1 MCEIIGFKCSLLKN
15 KCEMVFS
22 YLVIGPGDSVNALND
37 ERIWLWKE
45 PIQDADFFMPS
56 VSLVVLGET
65 RAVSSSFILMMT
77 WADLDLGLSW
87 SSNLVH
93 ARSRD
98 DRSVAIL
105 SGFTVISSQTYLN
118 QKENIQNTCYSMRVQ
133 NSLHFGPLLFCVSV
147 NYDNLGDSMISSW
160 FSHVSNDWWP
170 QKCWTINEHFKIVP
184 YANDFNGVQLTTR
197 ICCLLIP

>member
-1 MCEIIGFKCSLLKN
+1 MKSIIICEHFCFYFGNNIHLMLCFNQFIHQLYSFSFSYFNIILLSTQADRLERQNVWNHGIQMQLIEN
-15 KCEMVFS
+15 KSHDFF

-56 VSLVVLGET
+56 VGVVVFGEA
-65 RAVSSSFILMMT
+65 RATSSSFILMMT

-105 SGFTVISSQTYLN
+105 SGFTVISSQTYLK
-118 QKENIQNTCYSMRVQ
+118 QKRREHKKYNT
-133 NSLHFGPLLFCVSV
+133 
-147 NYDNLGDSMISSW
+147 
-160 FSHVSNDWWP
+160 
-170 QKCWTINEHFKIVP
+170 
-184 YANDFNGVQLTTR
+184 
-197 ICCLLIP
+197 